1 MNIKIVLIIYM
12 EGAHTHASAAGV
24 TNWGLGCVFSKI
36 PYQYIYRNSTV
47 GSKAETAMY
56 PAFYCQPS
64 KSSAQVNFHVCF
76 FVSGNLTTSAKHCL
90 HNIASNCRC

>member
-12 EGAHTHASAAGV
+12 EGAYTHASAAG
-24 TNWGLGCVFSKI
+24 GDKLGIGVCVSKI
-36 PYQYIYRNSTV
+36 PYQYICRNSTV

-76 FVSGNLTTSAKHCL
+76 
-90 HNIASNCRC
+90 